1 MQSVAEKQP
10 FHRKENDFYAE
21 ISYFFNLRRASYQS
35 TYLIERVTIFLYTKL
50 FKARVTGSVTVEQ
63 TEEENIAYLSYVII
77 VR

>member
-1 MQSVAEKQP
+1 M
-10 FHRKENDFYAE
+10 
-21 ISYFFNLRRASYQS
+21 
-35 TYLIERVTIFLYTKL
+35 FLYTKL